1 MSRTELHVHMQN
13 SPVEQDISSLQ
24 HRVGEQTHT
33 ALPLLFT
40 LHLRKR
46 REGGRTTT
54 RSKARER
61 VRERERER
69 ERQRERQKQKERE
82 EETERKAE
90 TEREAEREADRQTE
104 LRLYSIFDYFI
115 YFILLY

>member
-54 RSKARER
+54 RSTARER
-61 VRERERER
+61 VR
-69 ERQRERQKQKERE
+69 QRER
-82 EETERKAE
+82 
-90 TEREAEREADRQTE
+90 EREAEREAETERERGRDREKGRDRERGRERGRQTD
-104 LRLYSIFDYFI
+104 RVKIV
-115 YFILLY
+115 